1 MSESKTRDQWQSPGS
16 GEGPTGG
23 TSSMCGE
30 GMMRRMAE
38 ACGCGP
44 TMAERAPSQ
53 EQSGAPIDASDAG
66 CCGGGDTGVG
76 AGPGGQGE
84 DVT

>member
-53 EQSGAPIDASDAG
+53 EQSGGPIDASDAG
-66 CCGGGDTGVG
+66 CCGGGDTGVV
-76 AGPGGQGE
+76 AGPDSHDQ
-84 DVT
+84 VLA

>member
-1 MSESKTRDQWQSPGS
+1 MSESKPGDQWQSPGS
-16 GEGPTGG
+16 GEGPTGR

-66 CCGGGDTGVG
+66 CCGGGDTGVV

-84 DVT
+84 DVA